1 MKKRKKTIITILLSA
16 LPAVI
21 MIIGTTILQIQYDRE
36 VGGYLKQ
43 AADANTT
50 ELAEQKLKQAIDGMD
65 ERELC
70 PGTKTEEGK
79 LTFSKDCFTSVFWRT
94 PDEDVGYWRENIQAT
109 YEDLHD
115 MTPEE
120 RADNLI
126 ESNQL
131 MKVRETLLDDSGQYG
146 VSVTSPKGIAR
157 YPNNKFL
164 GFFIAL
170 SLMLHFGT
178 LGFVWRDARKHGY

>member
-1 MKKRKKTIITILLSA
+1 MNKVNKALLTILLSA
-16 LPAVI
+16 LPLVI
-21 MIIGTTILQIQYDRE
+21 MAIGFGILHIQYERE

-65 ERELC
+65 KRGIC
-70 PGTKTEEGK
+70 PGEAKEGK
-79 LTFSKDCFTSVFWRT
+79 LTFSKECFTSVLWRT

-109 YEDLHD
+109 YDDLHG

-131 MKVRETLLDDSGQYG
+131 MKVRETLLDNSGQHG
-146 VSVTSPKGIAR
+146 VSVTAPQGISK

-164 GFFIAL
+164 AFFMTGSVL
-170 SLMLHFGT
+170 LLFGT
-178 LGFVWRDARKHGY
+178 LGFFWYDSHQNGY